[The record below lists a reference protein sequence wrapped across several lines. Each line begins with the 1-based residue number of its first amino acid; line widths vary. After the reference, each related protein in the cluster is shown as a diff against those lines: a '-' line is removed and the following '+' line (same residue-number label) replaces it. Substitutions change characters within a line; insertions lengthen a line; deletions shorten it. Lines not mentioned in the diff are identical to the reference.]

1 MSLIE
6 KSDRSIYTITVLRID
21 EKGRSDSRV
30 WFWTEDFERAENAV
44 LNNVSDMFEY
54 YYSHA
59 VIERVREFS
68 LDNEIV
74 AWYDTEYKDAK
85 PPVVR
90 KMEDWSKLPDEFKNT
105 CNWSMG

>member
-1 MSLIE
+1 MSLID
-6 KSDRSIYTITVLRID
+6 KSDGAIYTITVIHIN

-30 WFWTEDFERAENAV
+30 WFWTSSFERAEMAV

-59 VIERVREFS
+59 VIERVKEFS

-74 AWYDTEYKDAK
+74 AWYDTEYKDGN
-85 PPVVR
+85 PPIVR
-90 KMEDWSKLPDEFKNT
+90 KIEDLSKLPDSFKNT